1 MISWIFQM
9 TIVSIIFILIV
20 HHLIIFF
27 KDNLTVPKVKD
38 LVNVPAQKYQAILD
52 IISKKDNRKEYNY
65 SEENLLPVDNR
76 KIDTESMK
84 NELKSFLKEQF
95 NNKSTSLEN
104 LPSSNNLYKA
114 TDFQSPNNFQT
125 NNNFNLPNNEFP
137 SSFQT
142 NTNNGDLY
150 NQSSY
155 SSNAYSSY

>member
-20 HHLIIFF
+20 HHLILFF

-52 IISKKDNRKEYNY
+52 IISKKDNQVYDY
-65 SEENLLPVDNR
+65 SEDNLLPVENG

-95 NNKSTSLEN
+95 NNKSVNIEKTTFLDN
-104 LPSSNNLYKA
+104 LQSPTELPKSSNFPSTNS
-114 TDFQSPNNFQT
+114 FQGS
-125 NNNFNLPNNEFP
+125 NNE
-137 SSFQT
+137 
-142 NTNNGDLY
+142 LY
-150 NQSSY
+150 NPSSY
-155 SSNAYSSY
+155 SSNAYSSF

>member
-1 MISWIFQM
+1 M
-9 TIVSIIFILIV
+9 TIISIIFILIV

-52 IISKKDNRKEYNY
+52 IISKKENIQEFKFP
-65 SEENLLPVDNR
+65 EENG

-95 NNKSTSLEN
+95 NNKTTSLDN
-104 LPSSNNLYKA
+104 LPSSNE
-114 TDFQSPNNFQT
+114 FQSS
-125 NNNFNLPNNEFP
+125 NE
-137 SSFQT
+137 
-142 NTNNGDLY
+142 DLY
-150 NQSSY
+150 NPSSY

>member
-9 TIVSIIFILIV
+9 TIISIIFILIV

-52 IISKKDNRKEYNY
+52 IISKKENIQEFKHPEDN
-65 SEENLLPVDNR
+65 V

-95 NNKSTSLEN
+95 NNKTTSLDN
-104 LPSSNNLYKA
+104 LPSSNEFN
-114 TDFQSPNNFQT
+114 ST
-125 NNNFNLPNNEFP
+125 NEE
-137 SSFQT
+137 
-142 NTNNGDLY
+142 LY
-150 NQSSY
+150 NPSSY
-155 SSNAYSSY
+155 SSSDYSSY